1 MADYHKKKDYS
12 RYRPTGYP
20 VRHRR
25 KVPFYPMLSLSMDV
39 RGQIRA
45 IRGMDEQ
52 LSGFMLSEKDYLD
65 LVKDAYASNVHWST
79 KIEGNELTIDEV
91 RELTTR
97 YTRGEVRESPNGP
110 VQEIINHLRLMI
122 SDDLFGLPWSTDT
135 VRDVHGVL
143 MSGVGQTAP
152 GEIRG
157 CEAAVVGR
165 DGFEYFI
172 AAPASEVGAELES
185 LVDWVNGSPFDE
197 VVTSALFF
205 HEFESIHPFEDGN
218 GRTGRTMFQI
228 LMREL
233 GLRNCP
239 LCKFEEELLSDS
251 RAYYELLAYTDQTQN
266 YTPFVEY
273 VAESLFVAY
282 QRAVEEFS
290 SKDRLRGM
298 EENTRLLAVRAKECK
313 QFSFHEA
320 ASWLDLG
327 ESSVRSKLD
336 DLVDMGIL
344 GKEGKTRAMRYIFL
358 DPFRD
363 LRGTVDLDDVGVSGD
378 AEV

>member
-25 KVPFYPMLSLSMDV
+25 KVPFYPMLSQSMDV

-79 KIEGNELTIDEV
+79 KIEGNKLTIDEV

-135 VRDVHGVL
+135 VRDVHRML

-172 AAPASEVGAELES
+172 AAPASAVGEELES
-185 LVDWVNGSPFDE
+185 LVDWVNSSPFDE

-228 LMREL
+228 LMQEL
-233 GLRNCP
+233 GLRNCS

-273 VAESLFVAY
+273 VTESLFVAY

-320 ASWLDLG
+320 ASWLNLG

-363 LRGTVDLDDVGVSGD
+363 LSGTVDLDDVGVSGN

>member
-79 KIEGNELTIDEV
+79 KIEGNKLTIDEV

-135 VRDVHGVL
+135 VRDVHRML
-143 MSGVGQTAP
+143 MSGVGQTVP

-172 AAPASEVGAELES
+172 AAPASAVGEELES
-185 LVDWVNGSPFDE
+185 LVDWVNSSPFDE

-228 LMREL
+228 LMQEL
-233 GLRNCP
+233 GLRNCS

-273 VAESLFVAY
+273 VTESLFVAY

-320 ASWLDLG
+320 ASWLNLG

-363 LRGTVDLDDVGVSGD
+363 LSGTVDLDDVGVSGN

>member
-1 MADYHKKKDYS
+1 MADYYKKRDYS
-12 RYRPTGYP
+12 HYRPTGYP

-79 KIEGNELTIDEV
+79 KIEGNKLTIDEV

-135 VRDVHGVL
+135 VRDVHRML

-172 AAPASEVGAELES
+172 AAPASAVGEELES
-185 LVDWVNGSPFDE
+185 LVDWVNSSPFDE

-228 LMREL
+228 LMQEL
-233 GLRNCP
+233 GLRNCS

>member
-79 KIEGNELTIDEV
+79 KIEGNKLTIDEV

-135 VRDVHGVL
+135 VRDVHRML

-172 AAPASEVGAELES
+172 AAPASAVGEELES
-185 LVDWVNGSPFDE
+185 LVDWVNSSPFDE

-228 LMREL
+228 LMQEL
-233 GLRNCP
+233 GLRNCS

-273 VAESLFVAY
+273 VTESLFVAY

-320 ASWLDLG
+320 ASWLNLG

-344 GKEGKTRAMRYIFL
+344 GKEGKTRAMRYTFL

>member
-1 MADYHKKKDYS
+1 MADYQKKKDYS

-79 KIEGNELTIDEV
+79 KIEGNKLTIDEV

-135 VRDVHGVL
+135 VRDVHRML
-143 MSGVGQTAP
+143 MSGVGQTVP

-157 CEAAVVGR
+157 CEAAVVGSYLTAFR
-165 DGFEYFI
+165 T
-172 AAPASEVGAELES
+172 AH
-185 LVDWVNGSPFDE
+185 
-197 VVTSALFF
+197 VV
-205 HEFESIHPFEDGN
+205 
-218 GRTGRTMFQI
+218 
-228 LMREL
+228 
-233 GLRNCP
+233 
-239 LCKFEEELLSDS
+239 LLYAQA
-251 RAYYELLAYTDQTQN
+251 R
-266 YTPFVEY
+266 
-273 VAESLFVAY
+273 
-282 QRAVEEFS
+282 
-290 SKDRLRGM
+290 
-298 EENTRLLAVRAKECK
+298 
-313 QFSFHEA
+313 
-320 ASWLDLG
+320 
-327 ESSVRSKLD
+327 SSV
-336 DLVDMGIL
+336 
-344 GKEGKTRAMRYIFL
+344 TA
-358 DPFRD
+358 
-363 LRGTVDLDDVGVSGD
+363 VSSHSLPG
-378 AEV
+378 

>member
-45 IRGMDEQ
+45 IRRMDEQ
-52 LSGFMLSEKDYLD
+52 LSGFLLSEKDYLD
-65 LVKDAYASNVHWST
+65 FVKDAYASNVHWST
-79 KIEGNELTIDEV
+79 KIEGNKLTIDEV

-110 VQEIINHLRLMI
+110 VQEIIHHLRLMI

-135 VRDVHGVL
+135 VRDVHRML
-143 MSGVGQTAP
+143 MSGVGQTTP
-152 GEIRG
+152 GETRG
-157 CEAAVVGR
+157 GEVSVVGK
-165 DGFEYFI
+165 DDFEYFI
-172 AAPASEVGAELES
+172 AAPASAVEEELES
-185 LVDWVNGSPFDE
+185 LVDWVNSSPFDE

-205 HEFESIHPFEDGN
+205 HEFESIHPFDDGN

-228 LMREL
+228 LMQEL
-233 GLRNCP
+233 GLRNCS

-251 RAYYELLAYTDQTQN
+251 RTYYELLAYTDQTQN

-273 VAESLFVAY
+273 VTESLFVAY

-298 EENTRLLAVRAKECK
+298 EENTRLLAMRAKEHK

-320 ASWLDLG
+320 VSWLDLG

-344 GKEGKTRAMRYIFL
+344 GKEGKTRAMRYVFS
-358 DPFRD
+358 DPFAD
-363 LRGTVDLDDVGVSGD
+363 LRNTSLNDVGL
-378 AEV
+378 E

>member
-79 KIEGNELTIDEV
+79 KIEGNKLTIDEV

-135 VRDVHGVL
+135 VRDVHRML

-172 AAPASEVGAELES
+172 AAPASAVGEELES
-185 LVDWVNGSPFDE
+185 LVDWVNSSPFDE

-228 LMREL
+228 LMQEL
-233 GLRNCP
+233 GLRNCS

-273 VAESLFVAY
+273 VTESLFVAY

-320 ASWLDLG
+320 ASWLNLG

-363 LRGTVDLDDVGVSGD
+363 LSGTVDLDDVGVSGN

>member
-1 MADYHKKKDYS
+1 
-12 RYRPTGYP
+12 
-20 VRHRR
+20 
-25 KVPFYPMLSLSMDV
+25 
-39 RGQIRA
+39 
-45 IRGMDEQ
+45 MDEQ

-363 LRGTVDLDDVGVSGD
+363 LRGTVDLGDVGVSGD

>member
-79 KIEGNELTIDEV
+79 KIEGNKLTIDEV

-135 VRDVHGVL
+135 VRDVHRML

-172 AAPASEVGAELES
+172 AAPASAVGEELES
-185 LVDWVNGSPFDE
+185 LVDWVNSSPFDE

-228 LMREL
+228 LMQEL
-233 GLRNCP
+233 GLRNCS

-273 VAESLFVAY
+273 VTESLFVAY
-282 QRAVEEFS
+282 QRTVEEFS

-320 ASWLDLG
+320 ASWLNLG

-363 LRGTVDLDDVGVSGD
+363 LSGTVDLDDVGVSGN